1 MIRLPEDKRPK
12 LLRRASFDLLRFK
25 EAVVAAEFVF
35 TTIGIGYSTL
45 ICSTTFLSPRIAPE
59 SSVHDLYFRKF
70 KLMFFLSESCSF
82 KAQL

>member
-35 TTIGIGYSTL
+35 TAIGIGYSTL
-45 ICSTTFLSPRIAPE
+45 ICSTTFMSPVIALMR
-59 SSVHDLYFRKF
+59 SGHGLYFGKF
-70 KLMFFLSESCSF
+70 KLKYFFI
-82 KAQL
+82 